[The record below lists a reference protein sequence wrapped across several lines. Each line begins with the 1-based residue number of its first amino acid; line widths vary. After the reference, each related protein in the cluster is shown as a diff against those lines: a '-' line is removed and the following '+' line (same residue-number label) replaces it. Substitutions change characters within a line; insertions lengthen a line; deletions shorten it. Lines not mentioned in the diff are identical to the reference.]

1 MNPISVYIHPYI
13 FYQERFS
20 GIARYVCEL
29 AAHMERLGVKIH
41 IPITETKNEYLLR
54 APFYPRTSAEVRDL
68 PAWRKMLRSL
78 IALRYPEKARKYGSM
93 CQAIDAL
100 KRGKFDLIHPSYT
113 NAADLLPHIGK
124 TPLVVTVHDMT
135 HELFPESFAPHDP
148 TALRKKLYVEKASR
162 IIAISENTKKD
173 LVELYHIDPDLI
185 DVIYHGNSLVLPS
198 PDEEIAIDLP
208 DNYILFVGLRGAYKN
223 FDTFLRA
230 FAAVASEKPELRLL
244 CVGSGPFTKQEHALL
259 HQLRIDDRAEQ
270 RALSDSELAL
280 SYKHARAFVYPSLY
294 EGFGLP
300 ILEAFSCKA
309 PVLCSRASCFPEI
322 AGNAALYFDGKDPD
336 SISRCML
343 DVLDS
348 EKTRED
354 LIAKGTERLRL
365 FSWQRC
371 AQETLRSYELALSC
385 AR

>member
-29 AAHMERLGVKIH
+29 AAHMERLGVEIH

-54 APFYPRTSAEVRDL
+54 APFYPRTSAEVREL

-78 IALRYPEKARKYGSM
+78 IALRYSEKARKYGSM

-208 DNYILFVGLRGAYKN
+208 DNYILFVGGRSSYKN
-223 FDTFLRA
+223 FDTFLQG
-230 FAAVASEKPELRLL
+230 FAAVANETPDLWLL
-244 CVGSGPFTKQEHALL
+244 CIGGGPFTQKEHDLL
-259 HQLRIDDRAEQ
+259 RRLRIDDRVKQ
-270 RALSDSELAL
+270 RVLSDNELAL
-280 SYKHARAFVYPSLY
+280 SYKRARAFVYPSLY

-309 PVLCSRASCFPEI
+309 PVLCARASCFPEI
-322 AGNAALYFDGKDPD
+322 AGNAALYFDGKDSD
-336 SISRCML
+336 SMAQCML
-343 DVLDS
+343 DVMNS
-348 EKTRED
+348 EEKREE
-354 LIAKGTERLRL
+354 LIAEGMERLRL
-365 FSWQRC
+365 FSWQKC
-371 AQETLRSYELALSC
+371 ARKTIRSYELAQG
-385 AR
+385 